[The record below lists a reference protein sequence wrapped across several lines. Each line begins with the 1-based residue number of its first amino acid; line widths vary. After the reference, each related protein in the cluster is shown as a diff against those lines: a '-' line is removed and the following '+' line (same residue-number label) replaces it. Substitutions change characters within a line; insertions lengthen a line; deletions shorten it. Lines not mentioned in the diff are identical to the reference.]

1 MAPDTRLKTAVGTG
15 GSKKGGEVEKE
26 KKPARKSVDGDGC
39 WDVSSNELLDCFE
52 FVGKKGAQVRAGE
65 GGSEAVVL
73 RPKFAGQWRSII
85 GEQCFMNG
93 VHYLAIRVEGHSR
106 NDLPN
111 SEIHSSWFV
120 GVGSRKCPLD
130 GDLSELAYIERS
142 VLGGFVPVGLTTGGV
157 PKTWALGFSNY
168 IAQPFG
174 PGKVIVL
181 PASALRTPLQHGGGG
196 GLSQEPVALLPH
208 GARLQH
214 GDVLGIRIDVDA
226 ATVGF
231 FVNKK
236 HMKDVHLSVDC
247 ASWVALASSSDPCV
261 KFSLLSQDEQREAKL
276 WDRAARQ
283 EIEESVAA
291 GSKVLGS
298 AGRQAEGQALAEALA
313 SGHVH
318 QAEQLLLWGV
328 EPADRFLNSLSP
340 QGIIQASAFLLLY
353 CLTPYALCLMP
364 YALCLMPSAFL
375 LL

>member
-1 MAPDTRLKTAVGTG
+1 M
-15 GSKKGGEVEKE
+15 
-26 KKPARKSVDGDGC
+26 
-39 WDVSSNELLDCFE
+39 
-52 FVGKKGAQVRAGE
+52 
-65 GGSEAVVL
+65 
-73 RPKFAGQWRSII
+73 
-85 GEQCFMNG
+85 
-93 VHYLAIRVEGHSR
+93 
-106 NDLPN
+106 
-111 SEIHSSWFV
+111 
-120 GVGSRKCPLD
+120 
-130 GDLSELAYIERS
+130 
-142 VLGGFVPVGLTTGGV
+142 

-261 KFSLLSQDEQREAKL
+261 KFSLLSQVNPLFTCFIGTKVQILTPADFFFVRQDEQREAKL

-291 GSKVLGS
+291 GSKVK
-298 AGRQAEGQALAEALA
+298 RPKRD
-313 SGHVH
+313 
-318 QAEQLLLWGV
+318 LLMRAKGCECV
-328 EPADRFLNSLSP
+328 
-340 QGIIQASAFLLLY
+340 Q
-353 CLTPYALCLMP
+353 
-364 YALCLMPSAFL
+364 
-375 LL
+375 